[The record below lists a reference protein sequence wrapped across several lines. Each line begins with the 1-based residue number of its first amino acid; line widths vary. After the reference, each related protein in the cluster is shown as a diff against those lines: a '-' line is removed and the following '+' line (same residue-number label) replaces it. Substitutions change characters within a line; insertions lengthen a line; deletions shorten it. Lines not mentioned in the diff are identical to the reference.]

1 MIDDFKAE
9 IPKLFDLP
17 SEEKKKLAMVN
28 RPFFTGYTALG
39 DEITAKRQDA
49 REQFDF
55 AHEHA
60 FEWKEGDENWK
71 KTRGPSMKMYNPSDV
86 YRSMATRRIVT

>member
-1 MIDDFKAE
+1 MKNLVDNLKSE

-17 SEEKKKLAMVN
+17 IEEKNKLSMAN

-39 DEITAKRQDA
+39 NEITAKAQDA

-55 AHEHA
+55 AHEHE
-60 FEWKEGDENWK
+60 FEWTEGDESWRK
-71 KTRGPSMKMYNPSDV
+71 MRGPSNINMNAV
-86 YRSMATRRIVT
+86 